1 MSRLPGSIL
10 PWVALLLVGPTF
22 IAPRATHVDAQA
34 TTAVQETLAA
44 WTEAYE
50 AKKWDRAIELSK
62 RLVELQPQ
70 SPVHPYNYACVLALS
85 GKNEEAVEWLHVS
98 VERGFNDAKLFAE
111 DPDLASVR
119 GLDGYQR
126 ALSSVRERIAKAEA
140 QFEERLMASPVR
152 IVLPPNYGEVEKAPV
167 IIALHP
173 FGGTPEWIVRQWR
186 DVAAERG
193 AILIAPQAVF
203 RQNNGF
209 QWGNVEHAEKVFL
222 RAYRMLS
229 DLKADRER
237 VILTGFS
244 QGAYMTFNLGMKH
257 CEKFDGV
264 IPVAGSY
271 DPRFA
276 RPSGTSAKPRVVI
289 LAGSE
294 DRATASNR
302 IAEQQYQAAG
312 IDVHLEVYE
321 GLGHAFPRD
330 RKNELLKAVGRIW
343 SAPRR

>member
-1 MSRLPGSIL
+1 MLRITGAMPLF
-10 PWVALLLVGPTF
+10 VALLLVGPSLLVPNTT
-22 IAPRATHVDAQA
+22 RVEAQA
-34 TTAVQETLAA
+34 TSDLRDTLGA
-44 WTEAYE
+44 WREAYD
-50 AKKWDRAIELSK
+50 AKDWDRAIGLSK
-62 RLVELQPQ
+62 RLVEMQPE

-85 GKNEEAVEWLHVS
+85 GKNEEAVEWLLVS
-98 VERGFNDAKLFAE
+98 VDRGFNDPKLFAE

-119 GLDGYQR
+119 SFDGYKK
-126 ALSSVRERIAKAEA
+126 ALDSVRERVAKAESE
-140 QFEERLMASPVR
+140 FDERLKASPVR
-152 IVLPPNYGEVEKAPV
+152 VVLPPNYGELEKAPV
-167 IIALHP
+167 IVALHP

-193 AILIAPQAVF
+193 AILLAPQAVF
-203 RQNNGF
+203 PQRNGF

-222 RAYRMLS
+222 RAFKLLE
-229 DLKADRER
+229 DLKADRDH

-244 QGAYMTFNLGMKH
+244 QGAYMAFNLGMKH

-271 DPRFA
+271 DPRWA
-276 RPSGTSAKPRVVI
+276 RPAGSSAKPRFVI

-294 DRATASNR
+294 DRATESNR
-302 IAEQQYQAAG
+302 VAEEHYKAAG

-330 RKNELLKAVGRIW
+330 RNRELLKAVGRIW
-343 SAPRR
+343 PKSRR